1 MALEAVE
8 VNATPDSGITDHVD
22 VTTHVWFLTKEQS
35 KIKYRRSEVDLGL
48 RGNTEDH
55 KGTEKQRL
63 LGAPPPNPWDFTLS
77 CRPSLLMNFGKLR
90 ATRIALSNW
99 SGR

>member
-35 KIKYRRSEVDLGL
+35 RIKYRRSEVDLGL
-48 RGNTEDH
+48 RGTTADQ

-63 LGAPPPNPWDFTLS
+63 MGGKPPNPKDI
-77 CRPSLLMNFGKLR
+77 KLYLR
-90 ATRIALSNW
+90 NHILI
-99 SGR
+99 